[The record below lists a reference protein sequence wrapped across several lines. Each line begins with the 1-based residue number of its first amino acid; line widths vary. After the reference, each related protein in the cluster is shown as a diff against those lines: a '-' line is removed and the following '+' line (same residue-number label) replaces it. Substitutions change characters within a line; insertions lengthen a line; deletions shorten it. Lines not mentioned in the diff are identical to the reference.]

1 MEFFFY
7 IAIALIIGFSLGW
20 LANSNRVTTITEKL
34 RIENAEL
41 RKDKDSDAE
50 RIKWVE
56 SAEKQLKDTFEA
68 LSANILSTNADQFLN
83 QSKEGIDHLLK
94 LQKKDWGTQK
104 AEFENLVQPLGKSLE
119 KLDEQVKNLEVK
131 REGAYQ
137 SLTKQLTHLY
147 ESQDK
152 LMGATSDLNN
162 ALRATASRGKW
173 GNVQLRRIAEM
184 AGMQKHIDFLEEVTG
199 KDQKKRPDMIINL
212 PNKGIIPVDAKAPMD
227 AYLDS
232 INIDDENDRQKM
244 LKKHSNAMKDHI
256 KKLSNK
262 EYWKQF
268 DESAEFV
275 VMCIPY
281 DPGLTAAFEQD
292 RKMFEDSLKKKVLMV
307 SPVSLLALLKAIS
320 FGWTQVSLSESA
332 RKIADEGTVLYN
344 RINIFVGHLSNV
356 GKNLDGSV
364 KTYNKAI
371 ASLDTRVSPSL
382 KRLKEMGTGTDEIK
396 NPELLDTPSSIPKTI
411 PEKE

>member
-1 MEFFFY
+1 MEILY
-7 IAIALIIGFSLGW
+7 ITIALIIGFLFGW
-20 LANSNRVTTITEKL
+20 LLNSNRVTTLTEKL

-41 RKDKDSDAE
+41 KKDKDSDAE

-56 SAEKQLKDTFEA
+56 SAEEQLKDTFEA
-68 LSANILSTNADQFLN
+68 LSANILSTNANQFLN
-83 QSKEGIDHLLK
+83 RSKEKIDELLK

-104 AEFENLVQPLGKSLE
+104 VEFENLVEPLGKSLE

-184 AGMQKHIDFLEEVTG
+184 AGMQKHIDFQEETTG
-199 KDQKKRPDMIINL
+199 KDNKRPDMIINL
-212 PNKGIIPVDAKAPMD
+212 PNEGIIPVDAKAPMD

-244 LKKHSNAMKDHI
+244 LKKHSDAMKKHI
-256 KKLSNK
+256 NDLSIK
-262 EYWKQF
+262 AYWDQF
-268 DESAEFV
+268 DNTAEFV

-281 DPGLTAAFEQD
+281 DPGLTAAFEKD
-292 RKMFEDSLKKKVLMV
+292 RKMFEDSLKKKVLIV

-332 RKIADEGTVLYN
+332 KKIADEGTKLYN
-344 RINIFVGHLSNV
+344 RISTFVGHLSDV
-356 GKNLDGSV
+356 GKNLDNSL

-382 KRLKEMGTGTDEIK
+382 KRLKEMGTGTDEITI
-396 NPELLDTPSSIPKTI
+396 PRLLDTQSSIPKTT

>member
-7 IAIALIIGFSLGW
+7 IAIALIIGFLFGW
-20 LANSNRVTTITEKL
+20 LLNSNRVTTITEKL

-50 RIKWVE
+50 RIKWIE
-56 SAEKQLKDTFEA
+56 SAEEQLKDTFEA
-68 LSANILSTNADQFLN
+68 LSANILNTNASQFLDR
-83 QSKEGIDHLLK
+83 SKEKIDELLK

-104 AEFENLVQPLGKSLE
+104 AEFKNLVEPLGKSLE
-119 KLDEQVKNLEVK
+119 KLDKQVTDLEVK
-131 REGAYQ
+131 RKGAYQ

-184 AGMQKHIDFLEEVTG
+184 AGMQKHIDFLEDVTTE
-199 KDQKKRPDMIINL
+199 KDLKRPDMIINL
-212 PNKGIIPVDAKAPMD
+212 PNKGIIPVDAKAPME

-232 INIDDENDRQKM
+232 INIDDEEPRQEK
-244 LKKHSNAMKDHI
+244 LKKHSKAMKGHI
-256 KKLSNK
+256 KDLSK
-262 EYWKQF
+262 KAYWEQF
-268 DESAEFV
+268 DESIEFV

-320 FGWTQVSLSESA
+320 YGWTQVSLSESA
-332 RKIADEGTVLYN
+332 RKIADEGNEIYKRFRTFYE
-344 RINIFVGHLSNV
+344 HLSSV
-356 GKNLDGSV
+356 GKNL
-364 KTYNKAI
+364 
-371 ASLDTRVSPSL
+371 
-382 KRLKEMGTGTDEIK
+382 E
-396 NPELLDTPSSIPKTI
+396 
-411 PEKE
+411 